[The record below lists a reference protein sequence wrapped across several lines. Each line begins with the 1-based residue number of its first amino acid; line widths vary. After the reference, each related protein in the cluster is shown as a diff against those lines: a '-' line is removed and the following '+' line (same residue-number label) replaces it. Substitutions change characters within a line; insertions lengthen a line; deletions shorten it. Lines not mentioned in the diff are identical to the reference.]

1 MENGVGVGVVGGSH
15 FGEKVM
21 ENEVLG
27 SKVEEMGEVGSDESK
42 DSEGEEIFEDAIWA
56 DTPKVYSVDDNVVV
70 SRDDNAEKVGD
81 LGGSVD
87 VDENSYVGNEV
98 EMFEEAIGAPVAA
111 DNHEDKLPVGF
122 EDKVEGEVTG
132 KLVDGAAVLE
142 VIDEESVAENDLRD
156 GLYRME
162 NDVVWEASNITASG
176 GKEDLKNG
184 DETDQ
189 KLGGISEKCENSTSD
204 IVNLE
209 ERPVNGHANKE
220 AIQVDKESE
229 TGGSQIVQGGDSDSS
244 QQEVDPIGETLHRSG
259 RSEEVKPTMG
269 LFDTGYQDYKSCENE
284 DIVASE
290 LHTDNVEGAR
300 DDLVNLD
307 TELKD
312 DEIRELKEEAPVSP
326 VLLYHN
332 GKNEEPK
339 DMSNLG
345 LENQDEKSCEL
356 EYTSA
361 ATDSDQHGISLKPEN
376 TQHMPLERSKATLE
390 VEKFSRSEASVRE
403 TSEKIQASTTKKI
416 EGAQLQ
422 QADKDAKASSVA
434 AKELENSGAKD
445 EEVKRSTHGN
455 RQVETKPAA
464 TVSTSSG
471 KSTIPTPT
479 PARPAGLGHA
489 APLLDPAPRVV
500 QQVRMNGTLSQM
512 QNQPIEDSANGESE
526 ENDETREKLQMIR
539 VKFLRLA
546 HRLGQTPHN
555 GVVAQVLYR
564 LGLAEQLRGRNGGR
578 VGAFSFDR
586 ASAMAEQ
593 LEAAGKELLDFSC
606 TIMVLGKTGVGKSAT
621 INSIFDEVKFGTD
634 AFELGTKKVQD
645 VVGTVQGIKVQ
656 VIDTPGLLPS
666 RSDQRQNEKILH
678 SIKRFIKKT
687 PPDIVLYLDRLDM
700 QGRDFG
706 DMPLLRTITEI
717 FGPSIWFNAI
727 VVLTHAA
734 SAPPD
739 GPNGTTTSYDM
750 FVTQRSHVV
759 QQAIRQ
765 AAGDM
770 RLMNPVSLVENHSA
784 CRTNRAGQRV
794 LPNGQVWKPHLLL
807 LSFAS
812 KILAEANTLLKLQDS
827 PPGKAF
833 VTRTRAP
840 PLPFLLSSLL
850 QSRPQLKLPEEQFGD
865 DDGLYDDLDESSDS
879 DNESEYDKLPPFKRL
894 TNDQLA
900 MLSRAQKKLYFDEL
914 ELREKLFMKKQLK
927 EEKKRRKMMKKHA
940 ALAKDLASSYSEN
953 VEDESGDAASV
964 PVPMPDLA
972 LPASFDSDNPTHR
985 FRHLDSPN
993 QWVVR
998 PVLDTHGW
1006 DHDVGYEGVNVE
1018 TLFVVKRA
1026 IPVSFSGQLT
1036 KDKKDANLQME
1047 IASSVKHGE
1056 CKATSLGFDMQTLGK
1071 DMAYTLRSETRFS
1084 NYRRNKTTMGLSAT
1098 LLGDA
1103 LTAGLKVEDKLIVN
1117 KRVGLVVSGGAM
1129 TGRGDVAYGGSLEA
1143 TLRDKDHPL
1152 GRSLSTFGLS
1162 VMDWHGDLAIG
1173 GNLQSQI
1180 PIGRHTNLIAR
1191 ASLNNRCS
1199 GQVSIRLNSSE
1210 QLQIALVGL
1219 LPLLRKLLGYSQEL
1233 QFGQ

>member
-1 MENGVGVGVVGGSH
+1 MENGVGVVDGSH
-15 FGEKVM
+15 LGEKVM

-27 SKVEEMGEVGSDESK
+27 SRVEEMGEVGS
-42 DSEGEEIFEDAIWA
+42 EGEEIFEEAIEA
-56 DTPKVYSVDDNVVV
+56 DTPRVYLVDDNVVV
-70 SRDDNAEKVGD
+70 NRVDNVEKVGD

-98 EMFEEAIGAPVAA
+98 DKFEQAIGVPVAGG
-111 DNHEDKLPVGF
+111 NCEDELSVDF
-122 EDKVEGEVTG
+122 EDNGEGVVSG
-132 KLVDGAAVLE
+132 DQVDEPAVQE
-142 VIDEESVAENDLRD
+142 AVVAEKDVRH
-156 GLYRME
+156 GLNRME
-162 NDVVWEASNITASG
+162 NDVAREASNVTASS
-176 GKEDLKNG
+176 GKGDLRNG

-189 KLGGISEKCENSTSD
+189 KFGGISEKCEDSSSD

-209 ERPVNGHANKE
+209 ERTVNRHANK
-220 AIQVDKESE
+220 VDEESE
-229 TGGSQIVQGGDSDSS
+229 TGDSQIVQGGDSDS
-244 QQEVDPIGETLHRSG
+244 QQEVDSIGETLHQAET
-259 RSEEVKPTMG
+259 SEEVKPTMG
-269 LFDTGYQDYKSCENE
+269 LSDLVHQDYNSCENE

-290 LHTDNVEGAR
+290 LHTGNVEEVK
-300 DDLVNLD
+300 DNLVNLD
-307 TELKD
+307 TQLRN
-312 DEIRELKEEAPVSP
+312 DEIWELKEEAPVSP
-326 VLLYHN
+326 VLLYRN
-332 GKNEEPK
+332 GKNEELK
-339 DMSNLG
+339 DISNVG
-345 LENQDEKSCEL
+345 LENQDERSCDL
-356 EYTSA
+356 EYTLA
-361 ATDSDQHGISLKPEN
+361 ATDSDQHGISLKPEH
-376 TQHMPLERSKATLE
+376 TQHMPFEGSKAPLE
-390 VEKFSRSEASVRE
+390 VQKLPISKDSAEE
-403 TSEKIQASTTKKI
+403 TDDKDF

-422 QADKDAKASSVA
+422 QLDKDVEAFNGV
-434 AKELENSGAKD
+434 AKELENKGAKV
-445 EEVKRSTHGN
+445 EEVKQITQGN
-455 RQVETKPAA
+455 GEREIKPAA

-471 KSTIPTPT
+471 KSANPMAAPT
-479 PARPAGLGHA
+479 RPAGLGHA
-489 APLLDPAPRVV
+489 APLLEPAPRVV
-500 QQVRMNGTLSQM
+500 QQLRMNGTSPQM
-512 QNQPIEDSANGESE
+512 QNQLIEDSANGESE

-555 GVVAQVLYR
+555 VVVAQVLYR

-578 VGAFSFDR
+578 IGAFSFDR

-593 LEAAGKELLDFSC
+593 LEAAGQELLDFSC

-645 VVGTVQGIKVQ
+645 VVGTVQGIKVRI
-656 VIDTPGLLPS
+656 IDTPGLLPS

-812 KILAEANTLLKLQDS
+812 KILAEANTLLKLQDN

-833 VTRTRAP
+833 ATRTRAP
-840 PLPFLLSSLL
+840 PLPFFLSSLL

-865 DDGLYDDLDESSDS
+865 DDRLDDDLDESSDS

-900 MLSRAQKKLYFDEL
+900 MLSRAQKKAYFDEL

-1006 DHDVGYEGVNVE
+1006 DHDLGYEGVNVE
-1018 TLFVVKRA
+1018 TLFVVKQA
-1026 IPVSFSGQLT
+1026 IPVSLSGQLT

-1047 IASSVKHGE
+1047 ITGSVKHGE
-1056 CKATSLGFDMQTLGK
+1056 GKATSLGFDMQTLGK

-1084 NYRRNKTTMGLSAT
+1084 NYRRNKATMGLSAT

-1143 TLRDKDHPL
+1143 MLGDKDHPL

-1210 QLQIALVGL
+1210 QLQIALVGV